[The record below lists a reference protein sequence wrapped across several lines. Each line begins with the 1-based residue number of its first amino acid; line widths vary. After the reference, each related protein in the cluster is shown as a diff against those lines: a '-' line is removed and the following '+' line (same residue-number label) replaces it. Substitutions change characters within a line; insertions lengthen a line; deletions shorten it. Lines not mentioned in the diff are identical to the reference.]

1 MVSKEYFFFERNKIS
16 MNEFLNRSYKVIAGI
31 IVAPANT
38 SISFKGLIKTK
49 KKISSRLNCYKKK
62 KKTQIR
68 YTNFFFQLKI

>member
-1 MVSKEYFFFERNKIS
+1 

-38 SISFKGLIKTK
+38 SISFKGFIKTK
-49 KKISSRLNCYKKK
+49 KKNLFQAKLLQK

>member
-38 SISFKGLIKTK
+38 SISFKGFIKTK
-49 KKISSRLNCYKKK
+49 KKSLPG
-62 KKTQIR
+62 
-68 YTNFFFQLKI
+68 